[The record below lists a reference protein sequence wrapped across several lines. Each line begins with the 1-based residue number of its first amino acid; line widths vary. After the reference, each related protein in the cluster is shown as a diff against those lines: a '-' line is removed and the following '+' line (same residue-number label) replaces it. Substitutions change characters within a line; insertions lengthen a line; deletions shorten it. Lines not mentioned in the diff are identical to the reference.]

1 MKQLQGMFLGGS
13 SLGVLSLPALLISAA
28 PCWAGVPVPA
38 PLVGVTGP
46 VGLLAAGA
54 AYGGY
59 LLFKRF
65 RNRA

>member
-1 MKQLQGMFLGGS
+1 MRETGIGLLQGCGTGLLGFSILILSAGS
-13 SLGVLSLPALLISAA
+13 S
-28 PCWAGVPVPA
+28 WAGMPIPA

-59 LLFKRF
+59 LLYKRF
-65 RNRA
+65 RNRG